1 MYHFCAH
8 TKKKRKWKVKV
19 KSLSCVRL
27 LATPWTAAY
36 QAPLSTG
43 FSSKSIE
50 VGAIAFSGKTIQ
62 CFANVLLS
70 AFFFFHLYNIGVHF
84 WVRWPHAVL
93 GRSVSFPD
101 YWNLKKDLGF
111 NYKDSKLIYL
121 PSISNS
127 SFTTRNFPTDLS
139 ADCWDLQCGC
149 WRHIPRTCR
158 QKARAT
164 EAFPALPAG
173 LWHNCGCQCQDEP
186 ADQGEPKTEY
196 THVSVSEQS
205 SLLWCLFLLC
215 CLSQDAGW
223 FPIWA

>member
-1 MYHFCAH
+1 MYCCQ
-8 TKKKRKWKVKV
+8 R
-19 KSLSCVRL
+19 
-27 LATPWTAAY
+27 
-36 QAPLSTG
+36 
-43 FSSKSIE
+43 
-50 VGAIAFSGKTIQ
+50 
-62 CFANVLLS
+62 
-70 AFFFFHLYNIGVHF
+70 FFFFHLYKIGEYF
-84 WVRWPHAVL
+84 WVSWPHAVL

-111 NYKDSKLIYL
+111 NYKDSELIYL

-127 SFTTRNFPTDLS
+127 SFATRNFPTDLS

-196 THVSVSEQS
+196 THVSFSELS
-205 SLLWCLFLLC
+205 SLLWCLLLLC